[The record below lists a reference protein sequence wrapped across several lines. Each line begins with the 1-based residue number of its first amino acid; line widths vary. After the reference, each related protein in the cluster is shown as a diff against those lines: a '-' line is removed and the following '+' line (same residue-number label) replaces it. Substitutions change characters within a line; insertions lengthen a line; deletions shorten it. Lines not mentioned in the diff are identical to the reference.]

1 MPAKILV
8 VDDEPDLGLLIRQAF
23 RRQIRA
29 QEFQF
34 VFAQN
39 GIEALATLR
48 HAPEIDLVLTD
59 LNMPEMDGLT
69 LLGHLP
75 ALNPVLKA
83 VIITAY
89 GDMPNIRTAM
99 QRGAYDFL
107 TKPLD
112 LRDLEITITR
122 TVQHVQQ
129 YLRYVA
135 RLTDAAAAVEDGTF
149 DPASLDDVVRH
160 GGELGRLARVFQRMA
175 REISTREQRL
185 QQQVQELRIE
195 IDQSRK
201 ARQVA
206 EVTESDY
213 FRRLQQEA
221 QALRARSALQRARS
235 ERLGEG

>member
-1 MPAKILV
+1 
-8 VDDEPDLGLLIRQAF
+8 
-23 RRQIRA
+23 
-29 QEFQF
+29 
-34 VFAQN
+34 
-39 GIEALATLR
+39 
-48 HAPEIDLVLTD
+48 
-59 LNMPEMDGLT
+59 MDGLT
-69 LLGHLP
+69 LLGQLP

-83 VIITAY
+83 MIITAY
-89 GDMPNIRTAM
+89 GDMPNIRTAV

-122 TVQHVQQ
+122 TVQHVQR
-129 YLRYVA
+129 YLRSVA
-135 RLTDAAAAVEDGTF
+135 RLMDAAAAVEDGTF
-149 DPASLDDVVRH
+149 DPASLDDVVRN

-185 QQQVQELRIE
+185 QQQVQELRVE
-195 IDQSRK
+195 IDQARK

-221 QALRARSALQRARS
+221 QAL
-235 ERLGEG
+235 

>member
-8 VDDEPDLGLLIRQAF
+8 VDDEPDLGLLIRQTF

-34 VFAQN
+34 AFAHN
-39 GIEALATLR
+39 GIEALATLGR
-48 HAPEIDLVLTD
+48 TPEIDLVLTD
-59 LNMPEMDGLT
+59 INMPEMDGLT
-69 LLGHLP
+69 LLGQLP
-75 ALNPVLKA
+75 ALNSVLKA
-83 VIITAY
+83 VIITPC
-89 GDMPNIRTAM
+89 GDIPNIRTAM

-129 YLRYVA
+129 YPRYIA

-149 DPASLDDVVRH
+149 DPAGLDDVARNS
-160 GGELGRLARVFQRMA
+160 GELGRLARVFQRMA

-195 IDQSRK
+195 IDQARK

-213 FRRLQQEA
+213 FRRLQQGA
-221 QALRARSALQRARS
+221 QALRARSALQRARGK
-235 ERLGEG
+235 LPGEG